1 MKHNVLFYRGSGKV
15 GNLVG
20 YSMLGKQVFRAYQPE
35 VSNPKSTAQEDQRKK
50 FNIMLDAARMF
61 KWAYRIGLVD
71 EGRSRKRTAFAQ
83 FMSVNFPFITGS
95 TPQTYHL
102 DWTKIICSQ
111 GSLPAVVLD
120 SSHIDQ
126 TSIPGE
132 VSVAVQDRC
141 LDYPGAREDDE
152 LALVAVCPDTGD
164 GNIGGFDKRGEMIEL
179 KTKIQSNWDGHEV
192 YLYAFGVGRSGENYN
207 VTSDTVYVGKF
218 TAQLEP

>member
-35 VSNPKSTAQEDQRKK
+35 VSNPKTTAQEDQRKK

-71 EGRSRKRTAFAQ
+71 EGRARKRTAFAQ
-83 FMSVNFPFITGS
+83 FMSMNFPFITGS
-95 TPQTYHL
+95 TPQTFQL

-111 GSLPAVVLD
+111 GSLPAAVLD
-120 SSHIDQ
+120 SNHIDQ

-132 VSVAVQDRC
+132 VSVSVQDRC
-141 LDYPGAREDDE
+141 LTYPGAQADDE

-164 GNIGGFDKRGEMIEL
+164 GNIGGFFKRGEMTEL
-179 KTKIQSNWDGHEV
+179 STKVQSNWNGHKV
-192 YLYAFGVGRSGENYN
+192 YLYAFGVGRTGENYN
-207 VTSDTVYVGKF
+207 VTSDTVYVGSF
-218 TAQLEP
+218 DAEIE

>member
-35 VSNPKSTAQEDQRKK
+35 VSNPKTTAQEDQRKK

-83 FMSVNFPFITGS
+83 FMSVNFPFITGA
-95 TPQTYHL
+95 TPQTYQL

-111 GSLPAVVLD
+111 GSLPGVVLD
-120 SSHIDQ
+120 DAHIDQ
-126 TSIPGE
+126 SSTPGE
-132 VSVAVQDRC
+132 VSVGVQDRC

-164 GNIGGFDKRGEMIEL
+164 GNIGGFYKRGEVTEL
-179 KTKIQSNWDGHEV
+179 VTKVQSNWNGHKV
-192 YLYAFGVGRSGENYN
+192 YLYAFGIGRAGENYN
-207 VTSDTVYVGKF
+207 VSSDTVYVGSF
-218 TAQLEP
+218 DAEIG

>member
-15 GNLVG
+15 GNIVG
-20 YSMLGKQVFRAYQPE
+20 YSQLGKQIYRAYQPV
-35 VSNPKSTAQEDQRKK
+35 VSNPKTTAQEDQRKK

-95 TPQTYHL
+95 TPQTYVL
-102 DWTKIICSQ
+102 DWTKVICSA
-111 GSLPAVVLD
+111 GSLPSVTLD
-120 SSHIDQ
+120 SSHFDQ
-126 TSIPGE
+126 RSVPGE
-132 VSVAVQDRC
+132 VSVAVQDNHMS
-141 LDYPGAREDDE
+141 YPGARGDDE

-164 GNIGGFDKRGEMIEL
+164 GNIGGFEL
-179 KTKIQSNWDGHEV
+179 RNTMTELSTKIQSNWIGHTV

-207 VTSDTVYVGKF
+207 ITSDTVYVGSF
-218 TAQLEP
+218 TAEIG